1 MMSNIQLENGR
12 INIEGLE
19 GIADHLKALA
29 IANKTIDSIKE
40 HVAKTDPSDI
50 GRFRRTT
57 DALTAWRKMQRRIT
71 EKLSVLR
78 QEEKQMNRMRNQFES
93 EELLRLLR
101 GEVSKEKL
109 LYCRIMA
116 QAIAEQRLQEAL
128 NKVVSND

>member
-1 MMSNIQLENGR
+1 MSNIQLENGR
-12 INIEGLE
+12 INIECLD

-40 HVAKTDPSDI
+40 HVAKTDPSDT
-50 GRFRRTT
+50 GRFRRTN

-78 QEEKQMNRMRNQFES
+78 QEEKQMNRMRSQFES

-109 LYCRIMA
+109 LDCRIMA
-116 QAIAEQRLQEAL
+116 QAIAEQRLQEAMS
-128 NKVVSND
+128 KAVSND

>member
-1 MMSNIQLENGR
+1 MSNIQLENGR
-12 INIEGLE
+12 INIECLD

-40 HVAKTDPSDI
+40 HIAKTDPSDI
-50 GRFRRTT
+50 GRFRRTN

-78 QEEKQMNRMRNQFES
+78 QEEKQMNRMRSQFES

-109 LYCRIMA
+109 LDCRIMA
-116 QAIAEQRLQEAL
+116 QAIAEKRLQDVL
-128 NKVVSND
+128 NKAVNK